1 MAFKRTTAQG
11 LARRLIKPGRNG
23 RPQLSQLGVLAAES
37 AVRSLLTFLGEDPHR
52 DGLAGTP
59 ARVVKALF
67 EMTCG
72 YGADI
77 PALFKAQFAGPTD
90 EIIAVKGIRFSSLC
104 EHHLLPFTGT
114 AAVAYLPGPKVLGLS
129 KLARVVNAFARRFQI
144 QERLTT
150 QIAEAIMQHGQAQAA
165 AVILK
170 ARHSCMGC
178 RGAGQPEAEM
188 VTSAL
193 LGPFRTDAAARL
205 EVLTLLK

>member
-1 MAFKRTTAQG
+1 MALKRPTPQK
-11 LARRLIKPGRNG
+11 LARSLNG
-23 RPQLSQLGVLAAES
+23 RLATHREFPEAAER
-37 AVRSLLTFLGEDPHR
+37 AVRLLLSAIGEDPRR

-67 EMTCG
+67 EMTSG
-72 YGADI
+72 YGMDI
-77 PALFKAQFAGPTD
+77 ASLFRAQFAGPTD
-90 EIIAVKGIRFSSLC
+90 EIVAVRGIRFSSLC

-114 AAVAYLPGPKVLGLS
+114 AAVAYLPGQKVLGLS
-129 KLARVVNAFARRFQI
+129 KLARVVQAFARRLQI

-150 QIAEAIMQHGQAQAA
+150 QIAGAIMEHGQAQAA
-165 AVILK
+165 ACILK
-170 ARHSCMGC
+170 AKHSCMGC
-178 RGAGQPEAEM
+178 RGVGQPEAEM